1 LLIGCKYSDYRP
13 LQENRYKIFDY
24 VMDLLEEILQTYEEA
39 GEKATIAE
47 LIKEV
52 ITELDREVVMKQELN

>member
-1 LLIGCKYSDYRP
+1 
-13 LQENRYKIFDY
+13 
-24 VMDLLEEILQTYEEA
+24 MDLLEEILQTYEEA